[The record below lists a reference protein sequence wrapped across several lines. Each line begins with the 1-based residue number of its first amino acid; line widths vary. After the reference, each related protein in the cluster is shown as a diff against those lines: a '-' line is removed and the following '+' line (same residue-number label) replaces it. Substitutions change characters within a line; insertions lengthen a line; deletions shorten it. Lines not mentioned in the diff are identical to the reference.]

1 MSDHISC
8 PKCNHS
14 FPLAEG
20 LGEELQ
26 AAYKA
31 QISEEL
37 HNEKIIEIRQAEQA
51 AVKEARA
58 EALKKWEKENQEK
71 VALEAKIQEINS
83 EKRNIEETL
92 NNRVQQAATLA
103 RQEMAAQKDTQLAAK
118 QLENERLLNEL
129 EKINR
134 SGRQGSMELQGEAS
148 EKNIEKQLME
158 NFPDDLVKEIP
169 KGKKGADCL
178 LSIQESGREIGG
190 ILFESKDTK
199 NFLNEWTKKLKNDQA
214 DVNAAFG
221 VIVTTAW
228 PKNAEHEG
236 FHKRDGV
243 YICRPWEFL
252 TIAVILRDTIKKLA
266 SAADLQS
273 RRSDV
278 QSRLFEYFSGPQF
291 EVEFRR
297 IFEPLRDMQIA
308 LLKEKTANAKALKK
322 REEQLN
328 QMALSAVEFY
338 GTLSGIHAGIPTID
352 ILELEE

>member
-1 MSDHISC
+1 MTDHISC
-8 PKCNHS
+8 PKCNHF
-14 FPLAEG
+14 FPLSEG

-51 AVKEARA
+51 AAKEARA
-58 EALKKWEKENQEK
+58 EALEKWEKENQEK

-83 EKRNIEETL
+83 EKRNMEETL
-92 NNRVQQAATLA
+92 NIRVQQAASLA
-103 RQEMAAQKDTQLAAK
+103 KQEERAKRQELEAK
-118 QLENERLLNEL
+118 KLENDRLLKEIAKL
-129 EKINR
+129 NR
-134 SGRQGSMELQGEAS
+134 SGHQGSMELQGEAS

-158 NFPDDLVKEIP
+158 HFPDDLVKEIP

-178 LSIQESGREIGG
+178 LSIRENGSEIGG

-199 NFLNEWTKKLKNDQA
+199 NFLNEWTKKLKKDQA
-214 DVNAAFG
+214 EANAAFG

-228 PKNAEHEG
+228 PKDAEHEG
-236 FHKRDGV
+236 LHKRDGV

-252 TIAVILRDTIKKLA
+252 TLAVILRDLIKKLA
-266 SAADLQS
+266 SATDLQA

-291 EVEFRR
+291 EVQFRR

-308 LLKEKTANAKALKK
+308 LDREKTANATSLK
-322 REEQLN
+322 RRQAQLD
-328 QMALSAVEFY
+328 QMALSASEFY
-338 GTLSGIHAGIPTID
+338 GTLSGIHAGVPTIE

>member
-31 QISEEL
+31 QIAEEL
-37 HNEKIIEIRQAEQA
+37 HSEKVFEVRQAEEA
-51 AVKEARA
+51 AARKARA
-58 EALKKWEKENQEK
+58 KALEKWEKENREK
-71 VALEAKIQEINS
+71 VALEAKIQEIIS

-92 NNRVQQAATLA
+92 NNRIQQAATLA
-103 RQEMAAQKDTQLAAK
+103 KQEMAAQKDTQLAAK
-118 QLENERLLNEL
+118 QLENDRLLKEIAKL
-129 EKINR
+129 NR

-148 EKNIEKQLME
+148 EKNIEKHLIKH
-158 NFPDDLVKEIP
+158 FPDDRVKEIP

-178 LSIQESGREIGG
+178 LSIRESGSEIGS
-190 ILFESKDTK
+190 ILFESKDTT
-199 NFLNEWTKKLKNDQA
+199 NFLNEWTKKLKDDQA
-214 DVNAAFG
+214 EANAAFG

-228 PKNAEHEG
+228 PKDAEHEG
-236 FHKRDGV
+236 LHKRDGV
-243 YICRPWEFL
+243 YICRSWEFL
-252 TIAVILRDTIKKLA
+252 TLAVILRDLIKKLA
-266 SAADLQS
+266 SAADLQA

-291 EVEFRR
+291 EVQFRR
-297 IFEPLRDMQIA
+297 IFEPLREMQIA
-308 LLKEKTANAKALKK
+308 LLKEKTANAKAIKK

>member
-1 MSDHISC
+1 MTDHISC
-8 PKCNHS
+8 PKCSHS

-20 LGEELQ
+20 LGEKLQ
-26 AAYKA
+26 AELKA
-31 QISEEL
+31 QISNEL
-37 HNEKIIEIRQAEQA
+37 NLEKTIEIKKAEEA
-51 AVKEARA
+51 AAQQARA
-58 EALKKWEKENQEK
+58 EVLGKWEEENKEK
-71 VALEAKIQEINS
+71 VSLEAEVQKLDS
-83 EKRNIEETL
+83 EKRAIEQNIDNKIVMAVSREKQKWTAE
-92 NNRVQQAATLA
+92 RDREIAA
-103 RQEMAAQKDTQLAAK
+103 RD
-118 QLENERLLNEL
+118 L
-129 EKINR
+129 EKNRLMQEIDKLNR
-134 SGRQGSMELQGEAS
+134 SGNQGSMELQGEAS

-158 NFPDDLVKEIP
+158 HFPDDLVKEIP

-266 SAADLQS
+266 SATDLQS

-297 IFEPLRDMQIA
+297 IFEPLREMQIA
-308 LLKEKTANAKALKK
+308 LLKEKSANAKALKR

>member
-1 MSDHISC
+1 MTDHISC

-37 HNEKIIEIRQAEQA
+37 HNDKVIEISKAKEA
-51 AVKEARA
+51 AAKEARA
-58 EALKKWEKENQEK
+58 EALKKWEKEFQEK
-71 VALEAKIQEINS
+71 VALEAQVQEIIS
-83 EKRNIEETL
+83 EKRNMEKTL
-92 NNRVQQAATLA
+92 NDRVQKATSLA
-103 RQEMAAQKDTQLAAK
+103 KQEIAAQKDKELEAK
-118 QLENERLLNEL
+118 NLENERLLNEI
-129 EKINR
+129 EKLNR

-178 LSIQESGREIGG
+178 LSIRESGSEIGG

-199 NFLNEWTKKLKNDQA
+199 TFLNEWTKKLKDDQVE
-214 DVNAAFG
+214 VNAAFG

-228 PKNAEHEG
+228 PKNAEHEA

-252 TIAVILRDTIKKLA
+252 TIAVILRDLVKKLA
-266 SAADLQS
+266 SATDLQA

-291 EVEFRR
+291 EVQFRR
-297 IFEPLRDMQIA
+297 IFEPLREMQIA

-338 GTLSGIHAGIPTID
+338 GTLSGIHAGIPTIE

>member
-1 MSDHISC
+1 M
-8 PKCNHS
+8 
-14 FPLAEG
+14 
-20 LGEELQ
+20 
-26 AAYKA
+26 
-31 QISEEL
+31 
-37 HNEKIIEIRQAEQA
+37 
-51 AVKEARA
+51 
-58 EALKKWEKENQEK
+58 
-71 VALEAKIQEINS
+71 
-83 EKRNIEETL
+83 
-92 NNRVQQAATLA
+92 
-103 RQEMAAQKDTQLAAK
+103 
-118 QLENERLLNEL
+118 ENERLLNEI

-158 NFPDDLVKEIP
+158 NFPDDFVKEIP

-178 LSIQESGREIGG
+178 LCVQESGREIGG

-199 NFLNEWTKKLKNDQA
+199 NFLNEWTKKLKKDQA
-214 DVNAAFG
+214 EANAAFG

-228 PKNAEHEG
+228 PKDAEHEG
-236 FHKRDGV
+236 LHKRDGV

-266 SAADLQS
+266 SATDLQS

-297 IFEPLRDMQIA
+297 IFEPLREMQIA

-338 GTLSGIHAGIPTID
+338 GTLSGIHAGVPTIE